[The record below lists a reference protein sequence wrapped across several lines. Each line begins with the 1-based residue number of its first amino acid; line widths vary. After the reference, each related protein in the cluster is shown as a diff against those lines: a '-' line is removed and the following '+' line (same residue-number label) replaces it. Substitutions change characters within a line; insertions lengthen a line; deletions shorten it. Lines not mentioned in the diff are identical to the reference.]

1 MPNISISTFRAAWFG
16 GIWPSRSNFLSFSW
30 SRGIREIRGSC
41 VIAVCL
47 EYCITN
53 PFDVVD
59 DHWWQKW
66 WHFWSL
72 TKYDIF
78 VTIMIFRLVILNSY
92 VWKSEWTHFDQ
103 MYACSII
110 SITPLGPFEVFVDS
124 RPDWI
129 FDFLKYL
136 NLDSKLHFCPIL
148 INFGTFLGHQDLV
161 PLLLGILL
169 PTFNKT
175 KDDKVDRDS
184 SSISFKYSN
193 SIHVFTRRIPHLTHL
208 W

>member
-1 MPNISISTFRAAWFG
+1 MVFEICVVHVLSLYAFNNLLRTMLVTIIGDKKWRHFR
-16 GIWPSRSNFLSFSW
+16 
-30 SRGIREIRGSC
+30 
-41 VIAVCL
+41 
-47 EYCITN
+47 
-53 PFDVVD
+53 
-59 DHWWQKW
+59 
-66 WHFWSL
+66 SL
-72 TKYDIF
+72 MKKDIF
-78 VTIMIFRLVILNSY
+78 CHQNHRKFPGSPVILNSY
-92 VWKSEWTHFDQ
+92 VWKSECTHFDQ

-110 SITPLGPFEVFVDS
+110 SITPLGPFFVDS

-136 NLDSKLHFCPIL
+136 NLDSNLHFLP
-148 INFGTFLGHQDLV
+148 NFDQFWHIFVV

-208 W
+208 R